1 MIRAVDNLDAVAQA
15 LGINTDKY
23 QKAVKASSEGEI
35 KRTAEQLTAGI
46 DLTGL
51 HKAIKDLPGK

>member
-23 QKAVKASSEGEI
+23 QKAVKASSENEI
-35 KRTAEQLTAGI
+35 KKTAKQLTAGI
-46 DLTGL
+46 DLTEL